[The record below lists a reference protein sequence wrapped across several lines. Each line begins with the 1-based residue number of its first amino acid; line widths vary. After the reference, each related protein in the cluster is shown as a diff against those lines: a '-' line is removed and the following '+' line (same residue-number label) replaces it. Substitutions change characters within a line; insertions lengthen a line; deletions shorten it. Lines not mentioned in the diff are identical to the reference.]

1 MTKQNYGKS
10 RLSGHFHRLR
20 RVQMLITGFLI
31 PGLAMTSPVLANP
44 SGGVVV
50 HGDVAIG
57 TGAGGNLQINQAS
70 NQAIIDWASFS
81 IDAGELTQFI
91 QPGSNAAVLNRVT
104 GGDPTAIH
112 GALQANGNVFVI
124 NPNGILIGAGG
135 TIDVHGLALSTLDI
149 SNGEFLAGGDMV
161 FNGAGE
167 GVTNMGRINAV
178 GGDVFLIGKTVTNS
192 GSITASGTVGLAAG
206 EEVLLKAAADAGGE
220 RIFVRAAG
228 SGVSGTGIL
237 NDGTIEGAAVEL
249 KAHGNMYALAINNK
263 GSIRATGSSNSGGR
277 VFLNGAGGSASNS
290 GSIKAT
296 APRAGN
302 SASVLIEA
310 AYAKVDGSIKA
321 SGGDVR
327 ISATEDL
334 ALGGKVDVSSETG
347 LGGSV
352 IAEGREINMA
362 SGSEID
368 ASGFSGGGNVRIGGG
383 FQGNDA
389 EVRNAE
395 NLDVAEGSV
404 TIVDVTG
411 DGDAGSAIFWAD
423 RNTLFKGEISGQALG
438 AVGNGGFAE
447 VSGKQNL
454 TFEGSVDLGN
464 GMLLLDPDD
473 FVVDAS
479 NSGAIETSLNA
490 GTNVVIY
497 TNPADPGTG
506 GTGAGHIRVI
516 DDIETGTDAAN
527 NGSLTLLAAQ
537 DIYIVRDIRL
547 NSTGGGDLNLVAGW
561 DGTTGFDVGANPT
574 SPATGVGAIDMDT
587 LFFDTTGTYGQNN
600 GSIVIGRDIAG
611 GTAPDGVSVGS
622 RAGSSNAVAYDFSL
636 FGGNLTA
643 STGAD
648 SRYAQFGYR
657 ASAPGMDP
665 SGAIRVQALNDVVLT
680 ANQLTGSSEDNS
692 FAMIGHG
699 GVSSL
704 AQQAMSGD
712 ITVEAG
718 NNVDLNGGLD
728 RWNFAQI
735 GHGGRASNSSATEV
749 SLNGKI
755 TVDAGN
761 LLSLDAGPG
770 TYSFTR
776 IGLGGLDMR
785 VNASSGGDIDV
796 DAGTITAT
804 AGLGAGHL
812 AEVQIGHGGYNAE
825 YVTTGSTTAD
835 YSFGGWF
842 GEIDVETTS
851 GGITFKTG
859 TARSN
864 SAQIGHGGG
873 SNTGNHGYDTV
884 GATADALNS
893 KVIVKSAGDITFDG
907 SLSESANRQYGQI
920 GHGGWDADGS
930 HVGDIEVSAVGSIT
944 FTAGSV
950 DDAYAMI
957 GNGGND
963 ATGDRAGDIN
973 VTAGGNISFIAG
985 DGPDTAAQ
993 IGHGGRSSNGLMQGN
1008 ISVTSTGGEV
1018 LVDSSS
1024 GGAQSYAQIGHG
1036 GYASKGDK
1044 GAAGEV
1050 IAVTAADDV
1059 RVLSGGDAHAYA
1071 QIGNG
1076 GYDADADSADDAGS
1090 IADITVEAG
1099 TDGFGSVMLAGSNV
1113 KGDAPDSHDNAYTQ
1127 IGNGGYSATGDHG
1140 GDVTVTAAD
1149 DITMQVGRD
1158 QLNYVMIGHGGE
1170 AASGLGGGVGH
1181 SGAITLVA
1189 TSGSLNMNGSPVTTN
1204 PYHNGYRSSVMV
1216 GHGGR
1221 AANGNHTGDISVTV
1235 GDAVSMAGG
1244 LNDENMRQIGHGGY
1258 VTTGDLSGSISV
1270 TAEND
1275 ITLSAGTN
1283 DYTYARVGHGGRLSN
1298 GDYTAAFINV
1308 TSNQGSVRVWGGNQN
1323 SNGGTTSD
1331 GKRAFAQI
1339 GLGGMEANG
1348 TMDAPITVTARG
1360 DIIVKGGG
1368 RHYNYAQIGNGGYD
1382 SDGDKSGEI
1391 HIESTAGRV
1400 SVLGADRQIN
1410 AFAQIGHGGQLIDGD
1425 TGGDITIIGTTGVDI
1440 IAGENTAQIAG
1451 EEAFAQIGHGGLDVV
1466 GNKSGFLD
1474 VTTDGNLS
1482 ILAGEANKAF
1492 ALLGHG
1498 GVNSEGYIDG
1508 SISAVIGGDL
1518 TITGGSGAAAGEE
1531 GDFNFAMIGHSLAGA
1546 VGGFGGY
1553 AGVDGIVIGEGEYYT
1568 DTDNWIVLPE
1578 GTELLYAPQP
1588 SGQTDATYIFSNVR
1602 GGAYAQIP
1610 YGSPTGATTG
1620 SYIEY
1625 EFTVDQTG
1633 SYRLTPR
1640 WSGYNGNSDS
1650 MFYDIVELKDGTGNT
1665 VADWYEF
1672 TSRGSASFDWDTS
1685 GGGFEQNS
1693 AGDSNQPALWDLVA
1707 GTTYTLRAT
1716 PRESGMGLDA
1726 WALQLDGSPT
1736 LTGMGPG
1743 ATFANRSDVSGASD
1757 IDITVGGDI
1766 LITSGAESDSYA
1778 AIGHGGSSFA
1788 GVGANVQYGTGADGA
1803 DISVTTSGGRIL
1815 LDGNAVAG
1823 STADV
1828 ARRYA
1833 VIGHHGV
1840 DAGFDAYGD
1849 IDVHAGGGSVT
1860 LNGGSANDSFAA
1872 IGHSG
1877 AGDFLDV
1884 SADRNGDICVVGANG
1899 VTLGSSGSG
1908 ERSYTQIG
1916 HGGHDLTGD
1925 FSGAVTVVASSGD
1938 VTLDGGTGVAQY
1950 AQIGH
1955 GGSGANGALSGD
1967 IEVAAVAGDLTVT
1980 GSNDATNYA
1989 MFGHGAGDASSAGT
2003 RGGGVQLFAGDVL
2016 SAVNGTSDN
2025 AFVFHQTAGGLN
2037 VPGNYLGGNGFQL
2050 IGANGVTLPDSAM
2063 GGLSAMITGNIA
2075 NGPVFVATSYDDG
2088 PVTIDA
2094 ASLATLNDDVN
2105 RVIAVGGDITLLSS
2119 FQNAGSGDV
2128 MLLAGYNGDGTMGG
2142 AGSFNAANCEV
2153 TMNGSLVADFNNC
2166 AADGSRLTIGSST
2179 QGTGLAVGSRTGA
2192 TSLGADTI
2200 TLTAG
2205 NNLDAFSQI
2214 GFFTDGSGAA
2224 SGAIAIGVGS
2234 GGLTMTSGN
2243 ADGAYT
2249 QIGHGGNNTSTDAVS
2264 ADITISFCEPGDIL
2278 MEGGD
2283 GLAAYTQIGHGGNE
2297 NVRNGSNVDSDIL
2310 ITGFRNFTMSAGYAA
2325 QAYAQVGLG
2334 GFSGS
2339 GFDGGN
2345 IDLSGSGSL
2354 QITAGGIDAYG
2365 QIGHGGKD
2373 QVNGA
2378 SEDDRI
2384 NIQMGSFVSLEAGAA
2399 DGGYAQIGHGGTN
2412 STGESGSFTR
2422 SGDITVRAGGADGSG
2437 DAIIL
2442 KAGSGAEAYAQIG
2455 LGGSNADS
2463 SYTGNIDIDAAGDIE
2478 LIGGTGARAYSQIG
2492 HGGYGAFD
2500 ATRTVDDAV
2509 LEQSG
2514 SISLDTTAG
2523 GSLNMQGANAKTSGA
2538 IDAYTQ
2544 VGHGGSGSSGDADG
2558 MIGINLA
2565 GGISAKAGGDASGN
2579 DQPDRT
2585 YSQIGHGGYDADGR
2599 KSGDIE
2605 VTTVDAI
2612 QIYAGTGEFAYAQ
2625 LGHGGTGES
2634 VGADSGDISITTT
2647 GASGAL
2653 DLRGGHGGDGWNI
2666 HSYGQI
2672 GHGGRSAHGAKSGD
2686 ITLSIAAGIGL
2697 INGNHDGNYKQIG
2710 HGGSGTNAAL
2720 SGAINVT
2727 ANGNIDLVGGV
2738 NDLTSAQIGHG
2749 GSDSEGNINADAID
2763 VVNTS
2768 GVNVTS
2774 QTGRIMIRGGSYNGD
2789 NADGRRAYAQIGSG
2803 GFSYGV
2809 IGNTI
2814 DTSISVNAATGVL
2827 IDGGGRDFNYGMIG
2841 NGGSLSD
2848 GAKLGNIEVTSQNG
2862 DISVYASEHHE
2873 LAFAQ
2878 IGHGGFRADGT
2889 GGGSIHVK
2897 ALNGSIALRNGGG
2910 IDAGTDGGD
2919 FYTTTPLN
2927 ASYSY
2932 AQIGHGGAQAGD
2944 YDRDGEICVVAING
2958 VSLSSSEEGDR
2969 AYTQIGHGG
2978 VETDGEFTGDINVVS
2993 TTGGVSVSAA
3003 GTGSEGQ
3010 YAQIGHGGL
3019 YSDGRM
3025 SSNIS
3030 VVAGSG
3036 DTVLQGG
3043 SADLSFAMIGN
3054 GDGSKTSTGT
3064 REGGVHLFSSGQ
3076 LIGANGAGTESNVFI
3091 FHQNANGLLAAD
3103 YEGGDGYQ
3111 KVANG
3116 GINLAA
3122 SATVDESTIINGNLG
3137 NGTITIVDSSQ
3148 TDYTIDASNIGNGMV
3163 DTPEDFYI
3171 MTGGNITMK
3180 TSFQNSGAGDVTLLA
3195 GWNGTGTQLDGSVEY
3210 GDPINFCEPIIKAG
3224 GYEVDFTNCETFGNN
3239 GKVLTIGSVDQTSR
3253 VSGGSAGGTSTFAGA
3268 AIRVLGSNDVAN
3280 AGTQLGFFA
3289 DGTTDI
3295 GGAINVYAKDGGL
3308 LLDGGTNGSFAQIGH
3323 GGSGS
3328 ISGALLDAPITITF
3342 CADSPA
3348 GAIEMLGGSDGAY
3361 AQIGHG
3367 GPSSGGAVSGNIDI
3381 NGAGSLTMTSGDAY
3395 TQIGHGGDDAG
3406 LTSVTN
3412 SNIELD
3418 VRSFLDLNAGAGT
3431 FDYAQIGHVGRNPEN
3446 TDVLS
3451 SNILINTGSDQAY
3464 GTGAITLTGGGSNA
3478 YAQIGH
3484 GGARN
3489 DNNSHFATYSGD
3501 IMIGK
3506 SSSIT
3511 VEAGTG
3517 GDAYAQ
3523 IGHGGEGGGSD
3534 GTSGETPGD
3543 LSGNIS
3549 VATDG
3554 LLQITAGSSG
3564 DGYAQVGHGGE
3575 QSLGVKSGN
3584 LKIEAGSIRLSGP
3597 GGSDAYTQIGH
3608 GGESANGDIS
3618 GAISILS
3625 LGDIDLFAAESNTGA
3640 AQIGHGS
3647 GAVNSS
3653 GSRSGEL
3660 NIFTAGALSLTDSSK
3675 TSALISHQTSDGISA
3690 VDYGLLGEDD
3700 SSYSVVALGGINM
3713 ASNSDQKTG
3722 AGDVIS
3728 FAETLGAAT
3737 GSGDVTIVSGGTSAF
3752 EIGSDG
3758 TAVNYTGS
3766 GDLTILSGGD
3776 LTITGS
3782 LNNLGTGNIGVLAGW
3797 ANAGSTAITTPDF
3810 SGTGVPEFTPV
3821 SLIGTVDGAEFG
3833 LNGAALNIGNSNQ
3846 STGISLGSKSGTTTV
3861 IGDSVNLA
3869 GSSLSADGYSQIGFR
3884 GDATGSIVVQAGDGG
3899 VVLDGGGQSGSF
3911 SQIGHGGLGSAASA
3925 IDASIT
3931 TTTTGAVALSGGI
3944 GEGAYAQIGNGGTGV
3959 NASKDG
3965 DVTVTGASLSMH
3977 SGGANSYTQIGSG
3990 GLMTRGDVEST
4001 IRVTTTVGGIALNG
4015 GGSDNAF
4022 SLIGS
4027 GGAFADGQ
4035 LDGDIIVN
4043 SAAGVDV
4050 LGGGTAGDAFNG
4062 TRNFAQI
4069 GHSVQGFFV
4078 ETIDGIFFV
4087 DALDYTT
4094 RHASWIEV
4102 PNEGASNPAGVYSNA
4117 TDGDYLHLPNGAG
4130 GLAPL
4135 TGSAVTYELDITTAG
4150 TYRLL
4155 PRWVGYDGASDSVFF
4170 DVVELKD
4177 GAGGAIADY
4186 YEFVQG
4192 GTGNFN
4198 SVPFTTVGGAEQSD
4212 GSASG
4217 HTAAIFDFNT
4227 TGTYTVRITPR
4238 EDGVAVDSFV
4248 LQLTSLP
4255 SAFGPE
4261 GPALTRDAPGVGGV
4275 TGDISVTAV
4284 DDINLVAGIN
4294 SDSYATIGHGGTDRS
4309 IGNHASFGTA
4319 GDTADITVTST
4330 GGSITLDGGQSAGD
4344 NAETIRRYAAIGHH
4358 GAEGQFDSYG
4368 NIQVDA
4374 AGGSILLN
4382 SGAIEDATA
4391 RIGHG
4396 GDEIT
4401 GTQSGNISTSALN
4414 DIILTGGAGIDTE
4427 SQIGHSV
4434 DFGSLSGELTATT
4447 AGAITL
4453 NGGAGL
4459 GASSQIGHGGN
4470 LTNVD
4475 ISGPVTVN
4483 AGGALSLNGGATN
4496 AYAQVGQGGNNSN
4509 GSKDGA
4515 ININASEVALTGGSG
4530 LLASARIG
4538 NGGAVGTGNLTGAV
4552 SVTSTSGDI
4561 TLQGGGTNSGAQI
4574 GNGGQNYAGDVVDQS
4589 VTVDSAN
4596 DIILLGGGVRAAT
4609 LIGNGGADFSAT
4621 TLSGN
4626 VTATAFNSISLIGGG
4641 TDAFSQ
4647 IGNGGTS
4654 VRAAISGTTSVT
4666 ASGGSISLDGSS
4678 TTGAY
4683 AKIGHGDDLDSSIG
4697 RGDRSGD
4704 ILVASATDITLT
4716 GGMIGQINSAVDPAQ
4731 VTSLSGITQIGV
4743 SQLDP
4748 ADENGGT
4755 LTADVE
4761 SEFQGTDSLE
4771 FYLPQRE
4778 NNQIAAG
4785 ARLNGV
4791 AYEGAR
4797 QDPTVDQLP
4806 EEFAVNV
4813 INPDGSTVAGNI
4825 GDNLIGA
4832 SRDTAGTTPQNFGF
4846 FFDTIELVDAPPVED
4861 DTTDGGDGDGGSSG
4875 FRFDAMNYLPSND
4888 RLVDDERREAE
4899 QLYTGF
4905 NPYSM
4910 YYEGYEQYDSSGNI
4924 IFNVLFMD
4932 GLGSLNG
4939 GN

>member
-1 MTKQNYGKS
+1 
-10 RLSGHFHRLR
+10 
-20 RVQMLITGFLI
+20 
-31 PGLAMTSPVLANP
+31 
-44 SGGVVV
+44 
-50 HGDVAIG
+50 
-57 TGAGGNLQINQAS
+57 
-70 NQAIIDWASFS
+70 
-81 IDAGELTQFI
+81 
-91 QPGSNAAVLNRVT
+91 
-104 GGDPTAIH
+104 
-112 GALQANGNVFVI
+112 
-124 NPNGILIGAGG
+124 
-135 TIDVHGLALSTLDI
+135 
-149 SNGEFLAGGDMV
+149 
-161 FNGAGE
+161 
-167 GVTNMGRINAV
+167 
-178 GGDVFLIGKTVTNS
+178 
-192 GSITASGTVGLAAG
+192 
-206 EEVLLKAAADAGGE
+206 
-220 RIFVRAAG
+220 
-228 SGVSGTGIL
+228 
-237 NDGTIEGAAVEL
+237 
-249 KAHGNMYALAINNK
+249 MYALAINNK
-263 GSIRATGSSNSGGR
+263 GSIRATGAANSGGR
-277 VFLNGAGGSASNS
+277 VFLNGAGGSVSNS
-290 GSIKAT
+290 GSIRAS
-296 APRAGN
+296 APKVGN

-310 AYAKVDGSIKA
+310 AYAKVDGSIQA
-321 SGGDVR
+321 AGGDVR
-327 ISATEDL
+327 ISVSEDL
-334 ALGGKVDVSSETG
+334 ELGAEVDVSSETG
-347 LGGSV
+347 PGGSV
-352 IAEGREINMA
+352 IAEGREISLT
-362 SGSEID
+362 SGSRID
-368 ASGFSGGGNVRIGGG
+368 ASGFSGGGNVRVGGG
-383 FQGNDA
+383 FQGNDG

-395 NLDVAEGSV
+395 NLNVAEDSV
-404 TIVDVTG
+404 TIVDATG

-423 RNTLFKGEISGQALG
+423 RNTLFRGEISGQALG

-473 FVVDAS
+473 FVIDAS

-516 DDIETGTDAAN
+516 DDIETGTGATN
-527 NGSLTLLAAQ
+527 NGSLSLLAAQ

-561 DGTTGFDVGANPT
+561 DGTTGFDLVANPGN
-574 SPATGVGAIDMDT
+574 PATGVAAIDMDAS
-587 LFFDTTGTYGQNN
+587 FFDTTGTYGNNN

-657 ASAPGMDP
+657 ASTSGMDP
-665 SGAIRVQALNDVVLT
+665 SGSIRVKVLNDVVLT

-699 GVSSL
+699 GVTTL
-704 AQQAMSGD
+704 AQQAVTGN

-718 NNVDLNGGLD
+718 NNVDLNGGMD

-749 SLNGKI
+749 SLNGNIK
-755 TVDAGN
+755 VKAGN

-770 TYSFTR
+770 TYAFTR

-825 YVTTGSTTAD
+825 YVTTGSTTAN

-873 SNTGNHGYDTV
+873 SNTGNHGYDTD
-884 GATADALNS
+884 GSTADALNS

-907 SLSESANRQYGQI
+907 SLSVGSNRQYGQI

-930 HVGDIEVSAVGSIT
+930 HIGDIEVNAVGSIT

-963 ATGDRAGDIN
+963 AAGDHAGDIN

-985 DGPDTAAQ
+985 GGPDTGAQ
-993 IGHGGRSSNGLMQGN
+993 IGHGGRSSNGQMQGN
-1008 ISVTSTGGEV
+1008 IIVTSTGGEV
-1018 LVDSSS
+1018 LVDSSN
-1024 GGAQSYAQIGHG
+1024 GGVRSYAQVGHG
-1036 GYASKGDK
+1036 GHASIGDK
-1044 GAAGEV
+1044 GAVGEV
-1050 IAVTAADDV
+1050 INVTAANDV
-1059 RVLSGGDAHAYA
+1059 RLFSGGDAQAYA

-1076 GYDADADSADDAGS
+1076 GYDADASTGHSAE
-1090 IADITVEAG
+1090 ITLNAG
-1099 TDGFGSVMLAGSNV
+1099 TDGSGSVVLRGTAVADSSD
-1113 KGDAPDSHDNAYTQ
+1113 DAFALV
-1127 IGNGGYSATGDHG
+1127 GNGGSQSSGAHSGNLIVNAADEIRLNTGD
-1140 GDVTVTAAD
+1140 DT
-1149 DITMQVGRD
+1149 
-1158 QLNYVMIGHGGE
+1158 
-1170 AASGLGGGVGH
+1170 
-1181 SGAITLVA
+1181 
-1189 TSGSLNMNGSPVTTN
+1189 
-1204 PYHNGYRSSVMV
+1204 RS
-1216 GHGGR
+1216 
-1221 AANGNHTGDISVTV
+1221 
-1235 GDAVSMAGG
+1235 
-1244 LNDENMRQIGHGGY
+1244 
-1258 VTTGDLSGSISV
+1258 
-1270 TAEND
+1270 
-1275 ITLSAGTN
+1275 
-1283 DYTYARVGHGGRLSN
+1283 
-1298 GDYTAAFINV
+1298 F
-1308 TSNQGSVRVWGGNQN
+1308 
-1323 SNGGTTSD
+1323 
-1331 GKRAFAQI
+1331 
-1339 GLGGMEANG
+1339 
-1348 TMDAPITVTARG
+1348 
-1360 DIIVKGGG
+1360 
-1368 RHYNYAQIGNGGYD
+1368 AQIGNGGYNSD
-1382 SDGDKSGEI
+1382 GSGHSGDITLSTTYGSLVIEGKPYGSSSYYNAVHAYAMVGHGGTYSDGDHDGNILVTSGNEI
-1391 HIESTAGRV
+1391 TLSGGRPDAGFEMIGHGGV
-1400 SVLGADRQIN
+1400 AAVGDFSGWIDVEAQGDIDVLGGTNDQT
-1410 AFAQIGHGGQLIDGD
+1410 FAQIGHGGYQSSGDFSADFIDVTSLFGSIDVIAGSPGAYQNGNANASNVYAQIGLGGVRSSGNMSAPITVQARGD
-1425 TGGDITIIGTTGVDI
+1425 INLTGGGNFNDYSQIGNGGHEASGDKSGAIVVSSDFGAVNVTAARRSAD
-1440 IAGENTAQIAG
+1440 AYAQIGHGGVRVTGTLQDNISVSSATG
-1451 EEAFAQIGHGGLDVV
+1451 ITVSGGTREAVNSYAQIGHGGLESV
-1466 GNKSGFLD
+1466 GNKSGAIELNSG
-1474 VTTDGNLS
+1474 VGLS
-1482 ILAGEANKAF
+1482 VLGGTANQAF
-1492 ALLGHG
+1492 ALVGHG
-1498 GVNSEGYIDG
+1498 GVRSEGYFDGAID
-1508 SISAVIGGDL
+1508 ITLGGALDVV
-1518 TITGGSGAAAGEE
+1518 GGSGATAGLE

-1546 VGGFGGY
+1546 VGGFGGFM
-1553 AGVDGIVIGEGEYYT
+1553 GSDGRVVVEGEYFNSAVSWVAR
-1568 DTDNWIVLPE
+1568 DE
-1578 GTELLYAPQP
+1578 GTLLP
-1588 SGQTDATYIFSNVR
+1588 SQQDGSVQYKFTNVR
-1602 GGAYAQIP
+1602 GGAYIQAP
-1610 YGSPTGATTG
+1610 DGGTGTGPTTG
-1620 SYIEY
+1620 SVASYT
-1625 EFTVDQTG
+1625 FTVTEDGT
-1633 SYRLTPR
+1633 YRLIPKAV
-1640 WSGYNGNSDS
+1640 GYNGNSDS
-1650 MFYDIVELKDGTGNT
+1650 LYFSIAELRDGTAADGSN
-1665 VADWYEF
+1665 VNADWYEF
-1672 TSRGSASFDWDTS
+1672 TGQASGVLNWDTT
-1685 GGGFEQNS
+1685 GGGAELNT
-1693 AGDSNQPALWDLVA
+1693 AGDPNQAPLWDLVA
-1707 GTTYTLRAT
+1707 GQTYTMEVRA
-1716 PRESGMGLDA
+1716 REDGVAVDT
-1726 WALQLDGSPT
+1726 WALELESQYSAANYSGD
-1736 LTGMGPG
+1736 GPG
-1743 ATFANRSDVSGASD
+1743 VTFANKSGVSGASD
-1757 IDITVGGDI
+1757 ISISAGGSI
-1766 LITSGAESDSYA
+1766 NVLSGANSDSYA
-1778 AIGHGGSSFA
+1778 AIGHGGSSFQI
-1788 GVGANVQYGTGADGA
+1788 GVSANVDYGTAIDGA
-1803 DISVTTSGGRIL
+1803 DISVVTSSGDIL
-1815 LDGNAVAG
+1815 VDGNSVAG
-1823 STADV
+1823 ASVDA

-1833 VIGHHGV
+1833 AIGHHGV
-1840 DAGFDAYGD
+1840 DAGFNAYGD
-1849 IDVHAGGGSVT
+1849 VEVHATGGAVT
-1860 LNGGSANDSFAA
+1860 LAGGEATDSFAQ
-1872 IGHSG
+1872 IGHGS
-1877 AGDFLDV
+1877 AGDFIEAQSSL
-1884 SADRNGDICVVGANG
+1884 SGNICVIADNG
-1899 VTLGSSGSG
+1899 ISLTSVNSGL
-1908 ERSYTQIG
+1908 RSYTQIG
-1916 HGGHDLTGD
+1916 HGAFGLEGD
-1925 FSGAVTVVASSGD
+1925 FSGDITVATTGGD
-1938 VTLDGGTGVAQY
+1938 VVLTGGALSTGQY

-1989 MFGHGAGDASSAGT
+1989 MVGHGAGDGSSAGT
-2003 RGGGVQLFAGDVL
+2003 RGGGVQLLAGDVL

-2050 IGANGVTLPDSAM
+2050 VGGNGVILPDSAM

-2128 MLLAGYNGDGTMGG
+2128 MLLAGYNGDGTPGG
-2142 AGSFNAANCEV
+2142 SGSFNAANCEV
-2153 TMNGSLVADFNNC
+2153 TMNGTLVADFNNC
-2166 AADGSRLTIGSST
+2166 AADGSQLTIGSST
-2179 QGTGLAVGSRTGA
+2179 QSTGLVVGSRTGV
-2192 TSLGADTI
+2192 TSLGGGTV

-2214 GFFTDGSGAA
+2214 GFFTNGSGAA
-2224 SGAIAIGVGS
+2224 SGEIALGVGS
-2234 GGLTMTSGN
+2234 GGLTMTSGD

-2249 QIGHGGNNTSTDAVS
+2249 QIGHGGNNTSSDAVS

-2278 MEGGD
+2278 MEAGD

-2310 ITGFRNFTMSAGYAA
+2310 ITGFRNFTMSAGDAA

-2373 QVNGA
+2373 QVDGA

-2412 STGESGSFTR
+2412 STGETGSLTR

-2442 KAGSGAEAYAQIG
+2442 RSGSGAEAYAQIG
-2455 LGGSNADS
+2455 LGGLNADS

-2478 LIGGTGARAYSQIG
+2478 LIAGTGVRAYSQIG
-2492 HGGYGAFD
+2492 HGGFGAFD

-2558 MIGINLA
+2558 MIGIHLA

-2625 LGHGGTGES
+2625 LGHGGTAES
-2634 VGADSGDISITTT
+2634 AGADSGDISITTT

-2763 VVNTS
+2763 AANTS

-2774 QTGRIMIRGGSYNGD
+2774 QTGRVMVRGGSYNGD
-2789 NADGRRAYAQIGSG
+2789 SADGRRAYAQIGSG

-2809 IGNTI
+2809 IANTI

-2848 GAKLGNIEVTSQNG
+2848 GVKLGNIEVTSQSG
-2862 DISVYASEHHE
+2862 DISVLASERHE

-2944 YDRDGEICVVAING
+2944 YDRDGEICVVGVDG

-2993 TTGGVSVSAA
+2993 TAGGVSVSAV
-3003 GTGSEGQ
+3003 GTGIEGQ

-3030 VVAGSG
+3030 VVSGAG

-3043 SADLSFAMIGN
+3043 AADLSFAMIGN
-3054 GDGSKTSTGT
+3054 GDGSGTSTGM

-3171 MTGGNITMK
+3171 ITGGNITME

-3224 GYEVDFTNCETFGNN
+3224 GYDVDFTNCETFGNN

-3253 VSGGSAGGTSTFAGA
+3253 VSVGTAGGTSTFAGA
-3268 AIRVLGSNDVAN
+3268 AVHVLGSNDVTD
-3280 AGTQLGFFA
+3280 AGTQLGYYA
-3289 DGTTDI
+3289 NGTTDI
-3295 GGAINVYAKDGGL
+3295 AGAINVYAKDGGL
-3308 LLDGGTNGSFAQIGH
+3308 LLDGGTTGAYAQIGH

-3367 GPSSGGAVSGNIDI
+3367 GPSSGGAISGRIDI
-3381 NGAGSLTMTSGDAY
+3381 NGAGSLTMTSGGAY
-3395 TQIGHGGDDAG
+3395 TQIGHGGDNAG

-3418 VRSFLDLNAGAGT
+3418 VRSFIDLNAGAGT
-3431 FDYAQIGHVGRNPEN
+3431 FDYAQIGHVGRNPQS

-3451 SNILINTGSDQAY
+3451 SDILINTGTDQTY
-3464 GTGAITLTGGGSNA
+3464 GTGSITLNGGGSNA
-3478 YAQIGH
+3478 YVQIGH

-3489 DNNSHFATYSGD
+3489 DGTDHFATHRGD
-3501 IMIGK
+3501 ITIGK
-3506 SSSIT
+3506 SSSIA
-3511 VEAGTG
+3511 VEGGSGT
-3517 GDAYAQ
+3517 DAYAQ
-3523 IGHGGEGGGSD
+3523 IGHGGEGGGD
-3534 GTSGETPGD
+3534 GIAGETAGD
-3543 LSGNIS
+3543 FSGNIS
-3549 VATDG
+3549 IITEG
-3554 LLQITAGSSG
+3554 LLNVTAGG
-3564 DGYAQVGHGGE
+3564 GADTYAQVGHGGE
-3575 QSLGVKSGN
+3575 QSLAAKSGE
-3584 LKIEAGSIRLSGP
+3584 LRIEAGSISLSGQ
-3597 GGSDAYTQIGH
+3597 GGSEAYSQIGH
-3608 GGESANGDIS
+3608 GGELGDGDAS
-3618 GAISILS
+3618 GAISVVAD
-3625 LGDIDLFAAESNTGA
+3625 GDITLAGGTGSTA
-3640 AQIGHGS
+3640 TSQIGHGS
-3647 GAVNSS
+3647 GVVNSS
-3653 GSRSGEL
+3653 GNRSGEL
-3660 NIFTAGALSLTDSSK
+3660 NIFTTGALTLTDGTS
-3675 TSALISHQTSDGISA
+3675 TSALISHQTTDGAGA

-3700 SSYSVVALGGINM
+3700 SSFSVVALGGINM
-3713 ASNSDQKTG
+3713 ASDSDQKVGSG
-3722 AGDVIS
+3722 AIIS
-3728 FAETLGAAT
+3728 FAETLGIAT
-3737 GSGDVTIVSGGTSAF
+3737 ASGDVTIASGGNSAF

-3758 TAVNYTGS
+3758 NDVIYTGS
-3766 GDLTILSGGD
+3766 GDLAILSGGD
-3776 LTITGS
+3776 LLVSGS
-3782 LNNLGTGNIGVLAGW
+3782 LNNAGSGNIGLLAGW
-3797 ANAGSTAITTPDF
+3797 ANAGTTAVAAPDTSGSGVPDF
-3810 SGTGVPEFTPV
+3810 TPIAV
-3821 SLIGTVDGAEFG
+3821 TGTVATSEFG
-3833 LNGAALNIGNSNQ
+3833 LNGASVNIGNSSQ
-3846 STGISLGSKSGTTTV
+3846 ATGISLGSKSGTTTV
-3861 IGDSVNLA
+3861 IGDTVNLA
-3869 GSSLSADGYSQIGFR
+3869 GSSLSADAFSQIGFR

-3899 VVLDGGGQSGSF
+3899 VTLNGGGQSGSF
-3911 SQIGHGGLGSAASA
+3911 SQIGHGGFGSGASA
-3925 IDASIT
+3925 IDAAIT
-3931 TTTTGAVALSGGI
+3931 VETSGAVMLSGGA

-3959 NASKDG
+3959 TASKDG
-3965 DVTVTGASLSMH
+3965 DVTVTGASLGMH

-4015 GGSDNAF
+4015 GGGENAF

-4035 LDGDIIVN
+4035 LDGDIIVS

-4069 GHSVQGFFV
+4069 GHSVQGFFI

-4102 PNEGASNPAGVYSNA
+4102 PNEGPSNPAGVYSNA

-4155 PRWVGYDGASDSVFF
+4155 PRWVGYDGGSDSVFF

-4177 GAGGAIADY
+4177 GAGGTIADY
-4186 YEFVQG
+4186 YEFAQG

-4261 GPALTRDAPGVGGV
+4261 GPALTRDAPGIGGA
-4275 TGDISVTAV
+4275 TGNISVTAV

-4330 GGSITLDGGQSAGD
+4330 NGGITLDGGQSAGD

-4368 NIQVDA
+4368 NIEVDA

-4396 GDEIT
+4396 GDQIT
-4401 GTQSGNISTSALN
+4401 GSQSGNISTSALN
-4414 DIILTGGAGIDTE
+4414 DIILSSGAGVNAET
-4427 SQIGHSV
+4427 QIGHSL
-4434 DFGSLSGELTATT
+4434 DFGSLSGEVTATT
-4447 AGAITL
+4447 GGAITL
-4453 NGGAGL
+4453 NGGSGL
-4459 GASSQIGHGGN
+4459 GTSSQIGHGGN
-4470 LTNVD
+4470 LGNVD

-4483 AGGALSLNGGATN
+4483 AGGALSLNGGETN
-4496 AYAQVGQGGNNSN
+4496 AYAQIGQGGNNSN

-4515 ININASEVALTGGSG
+4515 INVTASEVALTGGSG

-4538 NGGAVGTGNLTGAV
+4538 NGGAVGTGTLNGAV
-4552 SVTSTSGDI
+4552 SVTSSAGDI
-4561 TLQGGGTNSGAQI
+4561 TLEGNGTNSGAQI
-4574 GNGGQNYAGDVVDQS
+4574 GNGGRNYAGDVVDQS
-4589 VTVDSAN
+4589 VTVESAN
-4596 DIILLGGGVRAAT
+4596 DLILLSGGVRAAT
-4609 LIGNGGADFSAT
+4609 LIGNGGADFFAT
-4621 TLSGN
+4621 TLSGD

-4654 VRAAISGTTSVT
+4654 VRAAISGTTSAT
-4666 ASGGSISLDGSS
+4666 ASGGSISLEASGA
-4678 TTGAY
+4678 TGAY
-4683 AKIGHGDDLDSSIG
+4683 AKIGHGDDLDASIG

-4704 ILVASATDITLT
+4704 ITVASATDITLT
-4716 GGMIGQINSAVDPAQ
+4716 GGMIGQINSAADPSQ
-4731 VTSLSGITQIGV
+4731 VTSLSGITQIGI

-4755 LTADVE
+4755 LTADAE

-4778 NNQIAAG
+4778 NNQIAVG
-4785 ARLNGV
+4785 ANINGT
-4791 AYEGAR
+4791 AYAGAR

-4825 GDNLIGA
+4825 ADNLIGA
-4832 SRDTAGTTPQNFGF
+4832 GRDTAGTTPQNFGF
-4846 FFDTIELVDAPPVED
+4846 FFDTIELVDATPVED
-4861 DTTDGGDGDGGSSG
+4861 ETTDGGAGDGGGSG

-4910 YYEGYEQYDSSGNI
+4910 YYEGYEQYDSNGNS